1 MTTTKQFPTIEE
13 YIKAYPTNVQSILGQ
28 IRQIIHDAAPDA
40 TETISY
46 QIPTFKL
53 NGQDLI
59 YVAAWKEHIAMY
71 PVPAGT
77 DAFEKELSPYIG
89 GKGTVRFPLNRPMP
103 FNLVEWIV
111 QARLKQIYKK

>member
-53 NGQDLI
+53 NGQDLYTLLPGKTI
-59 YVAAWKEHIAMY
+59 LPCIRY
-71 PVPAGT
+71 PQ
-77 DAFEKELSPYIG
+77 
-89 GKGTVRFPLNRPMP
+89 
-103 FNLVEWIV
+103 V
-111 QARLKQIYKK
+111 QTHLKKNYLHT